1 MPKHK
6 NDEIIIRSK
15 MSAFRKRNG
24 VPVLNDTGRVTLGT
38 FVNCSVQQRGR
49 GYLYSVKNYKA
60 NKNVSVAQTVR
71 FLKKFSD
78 DDIIVEVYPVRFCCN
93 KRCEKASWFFLDFEN
108 RGHSTCGK
116 CGMVN
121 KLVQNNMDSRHL
133 NDDEKVNKNQWNCT
147 PGMDVNDTVLI
158 NKNGKRLQQ
167 GSQRIKSHQR
177 HYWSCRT
184 IIDSIADTWHFA
196 AAEYMATRAK
206 AKCKKFYYSVHTN
219 VQDDNPQQKMPH
231 GQAQFAAAC
240 FYASVLEFEHMRRI
254 KTTCTLSAIRES
266 ANWDVNFKRGRK
278 TRSVT
283 VEVIIRYVR
292 LLKEHGLCQA
302 PIPEITADTLSFQS
316 KYTTKEHARLA
327 IFNKCQRAIIHLPSD
342 KPWGMSVGDTEDGVL
357 YVENVIGNSEAFKA
371 GLKKGDYFFQIEND
385 VIGVEYTPIT
395 FGQRVV
401 QQKRL
406 DKLHVK
412 LSIMREKK

>member
-1 MPKHK
+1 
-6 NDEIIIRSK
+6 
-15 MSAFRKRNG
+15 
-24 VPVLNDTGRVTLGT
+24 
-38 FVNCSVQQRGR
+38 
-49 GYLYSVKNYKA
+49 
-60 NKNVSVAQTVR
+60 
-71 FLKKFSD
+71 
-78 DDIIVEVYPVRFCCN
+78 
-93 KRCEKASWFFLDFEN
+93 
-108 RGHSTCGK
+108 
-116 CGMVN
+116 
-121 KLVQNNMDSRHL
+121 MDSRHL

-184 IIDSIADTWHFA
+184 IIDSIANTWHFE

-206 AKCKKFYYSVHTN
+206 AKCKKFYYRVHTN
-219 VQDDNPQQKMPH
+219 THEQDDNPQQKMPH

-240 FYASVLEFEHMRRI
+240 FYAAVLEFEHSRRV
-254 KTTCTLSAIRES
+254 KTACTLAAIQES

-278 TRSVT
+278 TRPVT
-283 VEVIIRYVR
+283 VDVIIRYVK
-292 LLKEHGLCQA
+292 LLKKHYLCQA

-316 KYTTKEHARLA
+316 KDTKKEHARLA
-327 IFNKCQRAIIHLPSD
+327 IFNKCQRTIIHLPSD

-357 YVENVIGNSEAFKA
+357 YVENVVGNSEAFKA

-385 VIGVEYTPIT
+385 IIGVEYTPTT
-395 FGQRVV
+395 FGQLVV
-401 QQKRL
+401 QQKTR
-406 DKLHVK
+406 DKPHIK